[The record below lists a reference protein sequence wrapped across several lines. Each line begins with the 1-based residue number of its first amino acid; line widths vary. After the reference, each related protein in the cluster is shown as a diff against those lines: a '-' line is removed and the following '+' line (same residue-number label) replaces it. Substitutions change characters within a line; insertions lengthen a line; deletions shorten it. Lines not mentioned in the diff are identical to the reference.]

1 MQTVKSTHHMSS
13 ALKDVGQTMIRV
25 NKELNLPA
33 LQEVMRDFAK
43 ESERLEMTEEMMSDA
58 IDMAVD
64 QEGVMEESDQVVGQ
78 VLAEIGIDIAG
89 DLETGHAPNLPQEER
104 KENVSDLEAR
114 FNALK

>member
-1 MQTVKSTHHMSS
+1 
-13 ALKDVGQTMIRV
+13 
-25 NKELNLPA
+25 
-33 LQEVMRDFAK
+33 
-43 ESERLEMTEEMMSDA
+43 
-58 IDMAVD
+58 
-64 QEGVMEESDQVVGQ
+64 MEESDQVVGQ